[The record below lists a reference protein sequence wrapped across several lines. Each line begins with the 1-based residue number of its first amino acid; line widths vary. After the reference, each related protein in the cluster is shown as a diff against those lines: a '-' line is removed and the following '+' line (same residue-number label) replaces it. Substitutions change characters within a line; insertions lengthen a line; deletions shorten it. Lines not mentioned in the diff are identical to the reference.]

1 MKKLDTLL
9 KSNPRIK
16 KASEFALEGHKG
28 QRRKNGDPYYYHP
41 LAVAEALANWE
52 LDEATIVAGFL
63 HGLHETGNST
73 PSTLEKEFGTEVVA
87 LLEGVQAIRNITY
100 QGAYKDIETF
110 RKFILQ
116 VGKDIR
122 AMLIQLASRLD
133 NLKLLYVQ
141 DTETQKR
148 VALETLEVHAPL
160 AYRLGMYKLGGELED
175 LAFPYLYPKEYAWI
189 LKNLKDLYETRERY
203 VEKLKGLVE
212 ASLKAHG
219 LVPVEMHSR
228 AKRYAS
234 LYKKLLKHDMKL
246 DDIYDLVALRIVVNT
261 IEECYQALEI
271 INRYWP
277 PFPEGF
283 DDYIEHPKPNGYRSL
298 HANIYG
304 PGKRIT
310 EIQIRT
316 KEMHY
321 EAELGIAA
329 RFAYDRLKE
338 GQGYVKGATAVPT
351 KQDSWIR
358 RLLQWRTNPKQNSK
372 VDIFGANLLVISPKQ
387 ELIEVPAGASALDY
401 AFKIHSRLG
410 THAKEAIINGMHRPI
425 FTKLSFGDVVEI
437 IEDES
442 VWPTTEWLDNV
453 VGAHSKAHIKSA
465 IEKQR
470 RGSEP
475 LATTPKETEPKKL
488 LISMYHTQQT
498 GILPAVLSLLRDF
511 GVRAEKTTV
520 HTTGVLSKAPTI
532 TMITSNVTLGTLD
545 ELARKLSCIAGVTKA
560 AIKPI
565 KN

>member
-9 KSNPRIK
+9 KENPKVRR
-16 KASEFALEGHKG
+16 ASEFAREVHQG

-41 LAVAEALANWE
+41 LAVAHSLADWE
-52 LDEATIVAGFL
+52 LDEATIIAGFL
-63 HGLHETGNST
+63 HGLHETGSIPT
-73 PSTLEKEFGTEVVA
+73 EKIRTDFGDEVITL
-87 LLEGVQAIRNITY
+87 LDGVRNIRKITY
-100 QGAYKDIETF
+100 QGASRDVETF

-116 VGKDIR
+116 VGKDVR

-141 DTETQKR
+141 DTQTQRR

-175 LAFPYLYPKEYAWI
+175 LAFPYLYPKEYKWI

-203 VEKLKGLVE
+203 VEKLKALVE

-219 LVPVEMHSR
+219 LEPVEMHSR

-234 LYKKLLKHDMKL
+234 LYKKLLKYDMKL

-261 IEECYQALEI
+261 VEECYQALEI

-277 PFPEGF
+277 PHPEGF

-304 PGKRIT
+304 PEKKIT

-338 GQGYVKGATAVPT
+338 SPHYGKGGIAATT
-351 KQDSWIR
+351 KSDSWIR
-358 RLLQWRTNPKQNSK
+358 RLLQWRANPKQGLK
-372 VDIFGANLLVISPKQ
+372 VDIFDTNILVISPKQ
-387 ELIEVPAGASALDY
+387 ELVEIPAGSSALDY

-410 THAKEAIINGMHRPI
+410 LRAKEAIINGAPKPV
-425 FTKLSFGDVVEI
+425 TTPLAFGDVVQI
-437 IEDES
+437 VEDEA
-442 VWPTTEWLDNV
+442 VTPTPEWLTHV
-453 VGAHSKAHIKSA
+453 VTPHAKSHIKSA
-465 IEKQR
+465 LDKKPISPAIATPRASAEKNIIN
-470 RGSEP
+470 
-475 LATTPKETEPKKL
+475 L
-488 LISMYHTQQT
+488 YHTAQT
-498 GILPAVLSLLRDF
+498 GILPAILRLLHES
-511 GVRAEKTTV
+511 GVMIEKTNV
-520 HTTGVLSKAPTI
+520 LTTGVISKSPTI
-532 TMITSNVTLGTLD
+532 TLITGRIADQAKLT
-545 ELARKLSCIAGVTKA
+545 EKLSCIAGVTKVG
-560 AIKPI
+560 IKPY
-565 KN
+565 KAKD